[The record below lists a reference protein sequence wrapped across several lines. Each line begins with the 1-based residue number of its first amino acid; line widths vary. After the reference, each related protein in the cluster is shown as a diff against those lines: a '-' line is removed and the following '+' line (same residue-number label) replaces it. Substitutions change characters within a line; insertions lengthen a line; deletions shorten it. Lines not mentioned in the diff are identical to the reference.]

1 MNAKGGFFTLTGTD
15 FAAAERAAERSLR
28 AAAYHMAAADAMLVG
43 QQRARSA
50 SLLLEEGGARSAAQ
64 RESRESPPLCSACS
78 RCLVVS
84 PAEPLGVPKPAE
96 DWSSKTH
103 QPRVVEDPLLQT
115 RDERTGLRRSFAFED
130 PATFST
136 PGR

>member
-50 SLLLEEGGARSAAQ
+50 SLVLEDGGAQRSAA
-64 RESRESPPLCSACS
+64 RESPRLRSACLRS
-78 RCLVVS
+78 IVVVS

-103 QPRVVEDPLLQT
+103 QPRVVDDLLLQT
-115 RDERTGLRRSFAFED
+115 RDERTGLRRIAFED
-130 PATFST
+130 PASFST